1 MTLNWGMAIFD
12 RLFGRVHVPPAPAP
26 QPVVVEHFAPVET
39 EPARKPQPLDFDDLL
54 RAMGAD
60 L

>member
-1 MTLNWGMAIFD
+1 MTLNWGIAIFD
-12 RLFGRVHVPPAPAP
+12 RLFDRLHIKPTPVR
-26 QPVVVEHFAPVET
+26 QSVVVQTAPT
-39 EPARKPQPLDFDDLL
+39 AEPGHKPKPLDFDDLL

>member
-1 MTLNWGMAIFD
+1 MTLNWGVAILN
-12 RLFGRVHVPPAPAP
+12 RLFFHAPAKPAPAP
-26 QPVVVEHFAPVET
+26 QPVVVEHFAPET
-39 EPARKPQPLDFDDLL
+39 EPVRKPQPLDFDDML